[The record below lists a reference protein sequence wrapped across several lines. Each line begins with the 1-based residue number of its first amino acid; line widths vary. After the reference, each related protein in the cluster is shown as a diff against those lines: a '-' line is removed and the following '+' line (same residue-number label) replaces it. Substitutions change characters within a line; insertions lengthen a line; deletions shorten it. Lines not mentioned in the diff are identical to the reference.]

1 MKKFLWLVLIIFAIG
16 VLLVTYI
23 PALTTWLPGLLGR

>member
-1 MKKFLWLVLIIFAIG
+1 MKAVVPMLLATVFT

-23 PALTTWLPGLLGR
+23 PWLTTWLPSLFNK